1 MERHTP
7 SSEQKHASDLT
18 RMLETQRCPLNM
30 LAALEA
36 CHTIKTTMRTSIL
49 LVSTLLV
56 ILWGSVLGRKLHLGT
71 CTLTVHTHELK
82 HHFQQIRHSML
93 TEDNHKG
100 VRLLK
105 GEMMKSLQATESCCF
120 LRQVLRFY
128 IEKVFSSY
136 TSSQS
141 LHRRTTSVLA
151 NSFLSITKD
160 LRLCHAQMHC
170 HCSEETNLK
179 FDAIQTNYDKLEM
192 GAASVKAI
200 GELDSLLEW
209 LESFHSN

>member
-1 MERHTP
+1 METLTHFPRAP
-7 SSEQKHASDLT
+7 SRPQQVILSVQ
-18 RMLETQRCPLNM
+18 
-30 LAALEA
+30 
-36 CHTIKTTMRTSIL
+36 TTMKISPIL

-56 ILWGSVLGRKLHLGT
+56 SLWGSVLCRKLHLGT
-71 CTLTVHTHELK
+71 CSLTVHTHELR

-93 TEDNHKG
+93 TEDSHKG

-105 GEMMKSLQATESCCF
+105 VNIMKNLQATESCCF
-120 LRQVLRFY
+120 LRRVLRFY

-151 NSFLSITKD
+151 NSFHSITKE
-160 LRLCHAQMHC
+160 LKLCHAQMHC
-170 HCSEETNLK
+170 QCSQETNLK

-200 GELDSLLEW
+200 GELDSVLEW